1 MRGRIASA
9 DVPAE
14 TAQGV
19 VVVDL
24 RFVAGGEPLGDA
36 VGQMHAVTPWTRIVV
51 GPGRPGAFDTSS
63 PAWGVRVLRLLFE
76 DAQPIDNA
84 DLLPDHRAQL
94 LDDVGPHVIEP

>member
-1 MRGRIASA
+1 
-9 DVPAE
+9 
-14 TAQGV
+14 
-19 VVVDL
+19 VDL

-36 VGQMHAVTPWTRIVV
+36 IGQMHAVTPWTRIVV

-63 PAWGVRVLRLLFE
+63 PRLGGSEWLRLLFE
-76 DAQPIDNA
+76 DAQPVDNA

>member
-63 PAWGVRVLRLLFE
+63 PRLGG
-76 DAQPIDNA
+76 QSGYGCSSRMRSRSTMPICCRTIA
-84 DLLPDHRAQL
+84 RSCSMMSGHM
-94 LDDVGPHVIEP
+94 